1 MPEDSD
7 MATPSMER
15 GDRTFTNEIDAESV
29 SCE

>member
-1 MPEDSD
+1 MVEGVFHHLYQ
-7 MATPSMER
+7 R